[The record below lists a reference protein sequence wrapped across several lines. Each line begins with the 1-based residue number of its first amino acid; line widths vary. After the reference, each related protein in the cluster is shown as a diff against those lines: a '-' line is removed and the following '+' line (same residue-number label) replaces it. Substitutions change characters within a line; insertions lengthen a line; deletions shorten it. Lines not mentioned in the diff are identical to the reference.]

1 MIKKKLMLLML
12 VIFFLFMIINFF
24 GCVNTIVT
32 PGTEEN
38 APEETHTCTNG
49 LCLDYYLTLEGDASN
64 RPHMILKIS
73 NIQDKEYINLVVS
86 WPLVDD
92 SGSAEAGL
100 FNMINNISVKD
111 NDDNSL
117 NFEFSEKTITCS
129 NWYLSCKNQPIYY
142 DIIKIDTDGNNQI
155 TVEYDL
161 ASNIEIWTG
170 LGGSIKNPRDCEY
183 FWAVYLENI
192 LYRPEEHQFIEAAYL
207 NIDISS
213 GWDFATVYP
222 RYGNTLELETMA
234 YTFGDNVRWMNYQ
247 RGGLILFK
255 KSAFIL
261 DCENVC
267 GVEVQDVY
275 SKEFT
280 GQRCCEANSQYF
292 EYLCDHIG
300 ILPVSGVLTFNP
312 FLDGDKVQYLGK
324 FTGSPYAWYHGLM
337 GEYCAAGGDLAF
349 LSGAELPQVPL
360 WDIYSFSE
368 EKSYSFK
375 MHGVVRYWIFM
386 FIQIDSWSED
396 WFKGGICTY
405 YENMAVSSRY
415 GYQQIK
421 ERRFKPMYEF
431 YKENANNLES
441 CTGYCDFISYFKP
454 ALVAFYINELLKEQ
468 SSGEICFDDA
478 MKIIFDNAMMGDPID
493 KYSFIDALNSLTD
506 YDFTNMV
513 NDYIYGNNKVLDL
526 DKYFY

>member
-1 MIKKKLMLLML
+1 MIKKKWKLLML
-12 VIFFLFMIINFF
+12 VVFFLFMIIIFSACLNA
-24 GCVNTIVT
+24 IVT

-38 APEETHTCTNG
+38 TSEETHTCTNG
-49 LCLDYYLTLEGDASN
+49 LCLDYYLTLEEDASN
-64 RPHMILKIS
+64 RPHMVVNIS
-73 NIQDKEYINLVVS
+73 NIQDKKYINLAVS

-92 SGSAEAGL
+92 SGSVEADL

-111 NDDNSL
+111 KNDNFL
-117 NFEFSEKTITCS
+117 NFEFSEKNITCS

-142 DIIKIDTDGNNQI
+142 DTIKIDTDGNNQI
-155 TVEYDL
+155 IVEYDL

-170 LGGSIKNPRDCEY
+170 LGGNIENPRDCEY
-183 FWAVYLENI
+183 FWTVYLENI
-192 LYRPEEHQFIEAAYL
+192 LYRPEEHQLIEAAYL
-207 NIDISS
+207 NIDVPS

-222 RYGNTLELETMA
+222 KYGNTVELGTMD
-234 YTFGDNVRWMNYQ
+234 YMYGDNIRWVNYQ

-255 KSAFIL
+255 DGPFIL
-261 DCENVC
+261 ESENVY

-275 SKEFT
+275 SREYSN
-280 GQRCCEANSQYF
+280 RCCEANSQYF

-300 ILPVSGVLTFNP
+300 VLPVYGVLTFAP
-312 FLDGDKVQYLGK
+312 FLDGNKVQSLGK

-337 GEYCAAGGDLAF
+337 GEYCAAGGDLSF
-349 LSGAELPQVPL
+349 GSGAELPKVPL

-431 YKENANNLES
+431 YKENADNLES
-441 CTGYCDFISYFKP
+441 CNGYCDFISYFKP
-454 ALVAFYINELLKEQ
+454 ALVAFYINELLTEQ
-468 SSGEICFDDA
+468 SNGEICFDNA
-478 MKIIFDNAMMGDPID
+478 MKIIFDNALMGDPIT

-506 YDFTNMV
+506 YDFTNIV
-513 NDYIYGNNKVLDL
+513 NDYIYGNDKVLDL